1 MINASWWLAAFVF
14 VMGAI
19 IGSFLN
25 VCIYRLPKRE
35 SIIFPASYCP
45 SCKKNIRWHDNIPF
59 LSHIVLRG
67 RCRSCKTAIPLSYIT
82 VEFLTGVLLLALF
95 LAFGLTPKFFAYS
108 VFTFGL
114 IVATFVD
121 FQIQEIPDEISLGGI
136 ALGLAL
142 SFAFPS
148 ISGDESRWHAL
159 LSSFFGVIIG
169 GGMIYFLGLTGEAI
183 FKKEAMG
190 GGDVK
195 LLAMIGAFLGWKFT
209 VLTFFMAPIFG
220 SVVGIVMKYRYGKE
234 TIPYGPY
241 LSMGALG
248 SIFFGEKI
256 ILFLSCGLY

>member
-1 MINASWWLAAFVF
+1 MINALWPLAAFVF

-25 VCIYRLPKRE
+25 VCICRLPKRE

-45 SCKKNIRWHDNIPF
+45 SCKKSILWYDNVP
-59 LSHIVLRG
+59 L
-67 RCRSCKTAIPLSYIT
+67 LSYIILRGKCRFCKSAISPVYIA

-95 LAFGLTPKFFAYS
+95 LSFGFTPKFFAYS
-108 VFTFGL
+108 ALTFGL

-121 FQIQEIPDEISLGGI
+121 FQIQEIPDEISIGGI
-136 ALGLAL
+136 VLGLLL

-148 ISGDESRWHAL
+148 ILGDESRWRAL
-159 LSSFFGVIIG
+159 LSSFLGVITG
-169 GGMIYFLGLTGEAI
+169 GGMIYLLGLTGEAI

-220 SVVGIVMKYRYGKE
+220 SAVGIIMKYRYGKE
-234 TIPYGPY
+234 TIPYGSY
-241 LSMGALG
+241 LSIGALG

-256 ILFLSCGLY
+256 MSFLSGGLF